1 VKANRLIAGAAFV
14 AVVAVSLTAC
24 AGTSAPAS
32 ATKIVA
38 NTATTVADF
47 GGMSGLV
54 SAANAEGALNVI
66 TLPPSWANYGKII
79 DGFKKKYPKIT
90 VNSANP
96 DGTSADEISAAKSQ
110 KGQTTAP
117 DVFDLG
123 TAVLQQN
130 LDVVAPYKVANW
142 NTIPNDFKDP
152 AGKWYYDY
160 TGLMSIGYDSKVIKS
175 APKSMNDLLGS
186 DYKDKVA
193 IKGDPTQAN
202 EAASAVYLAALQN
215 KGSADDIQPGVDFF
229 GKLKKAGNF
238 LAVTPTQANE
248 AASAVYLAALQNKG
262 SADDIQPG
270 VDFFGK
276 LKKAG
281 NFLAVTPSQATV
293 VSGETP
299 VVIQWSFN
307 NLAWG
312 AASGSAGNANFKTVV
327 LPGSALGSYYNQAI
341 NVDAPHPAAAR
352 LWEEY
357 IYSPAVQNLYL
368 ASASY
373 PSTLTAMVQNKTID
387 QKVLDAVGAAPKSF
401 VQLTADQ
408 ASKAATVLTAKWA
421 AAIG

>member
-1 VKANRLIAGAAFV
+1 MKANRLIAGAAFV

-238 LAVTPTQANE
+238 LAVTP
-248 AASAVYLAALQNKG
+248 
-262 SADDIQPG
+262 
-270 VDFFGK
+270 
-276 LKKAG
+276 
-281 NFLAVTPSQATV
+281 SQATV

-387 QKVLDAVGAAPKSF
+387 QKVLDAVGAAPKGF

>member
-1 VKANRLIAGAAFV
+1 MKANRLIAGAAFV

-238 LAVTPTQANE
+238 LAVTP
-248 AASAVYLAALQNKG
+248 
-262 SADDIQPG
+262 
-270 VDFFGK
+270 
-276 LKKAG
+276 
-281 NFLAVTPSQATV
+281 SQATV